1 MDTNETNTIEK
12 PAFLPHYGGFWIRAC
27 AFLLDLLV
35 ISALNGLLI
44 YPVFRLTGLEMGS
57 GMFSGVNIATA
68 IVFFA
73 YFVLMTK
80 FFGQTL
86 GKMIFGLKVLSK
98 NGERPGWIAVL
109 IRELAGR
116 YIYTSITFFGLP
128 FLAILY
134 VVAAFTPKKQAIH
147 DLFADTTV
155 IHERTVV
162 RTEPV
167 KV

>member
-1 MDTNETNTIEK
+1 MDTNESNYIEK
-12 PAFLPHYGGFWIRAC
+12 PAFLPHYGGFWIRVC
-27 AFLLDLLV
+27 AYLFDLLV
-35 ISALNGLLI
+35 IAALNGLLI
-44 YPVFRLTGLEMGS
+44 YPVFRLSGLEMGS
-57 GMFSGVNIATA
+57 GMFSSVNIATA
-68 IVFFA
+68 AVFFA

-86 GKMIFGLKVLSK
+86 GKMIFGLRVVAKD
-98 NGERPGWIAVL
+98 GERPGWITVL

-128 FLAILY
+128 FLAVLY
-134 VVAAFTPKKQAIH
+134 VAAAFTPKKQAVH

-155 IHERTVV
+155 VHERTVV
-162 RTEPV
+162 KAETV

>member
-1 MDTNETNTIEK
+1 METNETNHLAT
-12 PAFLPHYGGFWIRAC
+12 PAFLPHYGGFWIRVC
-27 AFLLDLLV
+27 AYLFDLLV
-35 ISALNGLLI
+35 IGALNGLLV
-44 YPVFRLTGLEMGS
+44 YPVFRLSGLEMGS
-57 GMFSGVNIATA
+57 GMFSGVNIVTA

-86 GKMIFGLKVLSK
+86 GKMIFGLRVVSK
-98 NGERPGWIAVL
+98 EGKRPGWITVI

-134 VVAAFTPKKQAIH
+134 AVAAFTPKKQGIH
-147 DLFADTTV
+147 DIFADTAV
-155 IHERTVV
+155 VHERTVV
-162 RTEPV
+162 RPETANV
-167 KV
+167 